1 MNDTYTTQ
9 KLLNLRRLTR
19 TIGET
24 ISGRMK
30 AYIATL
36 TPLFRQRAVFGE
48 YIQASGKETIK
59 GADQAFKELQGLY
72 ETIAVAAP
80 FHLPRELNSPLMQ
93 MTSSLELTPWEYI
106 HTAGKDGESKTIT
119 VTSPFKSIITYTGY
133 SPKRLKELLTNRN
146 RNDGELQ
153 QFVLHYLA
161 MHIVISKQP
170 GLAQILN
177 TLHFPLASSQ
187 LPDFGA
193 LPITYITSSI
203 STSLPPDALVIE
215 STELSGKNAFEELI
229 NVEDIGNL
237 GDPFKDQLMEM
248 LKAGQQ

>member
-1 MNDTYTTQ
+1 MNDTYTTR
-9 KLLNLRRLTR
+9 KLLSLRRLTR

-48 YIQASGKETIK
+48 YIQASGKETVK

-119 VTSPFKSIITYTGY
+119 VTCPFKSIITYTGY
-133 SPKRLKELLTNRN
+133 SPRRLKELLTNRN

-153 QFVLHYLA
+153 QFMLHYLA

-203 STSLPPDALVIE
+203 STSLPPDAMVIE

-237 GDPFKDQLMEM
+237 GDPFKDQLVEM

>member
-9 KLLNLRRLTR
+9 KLLTLRKLTR
-19 TIGET
+19 TTGE
-24 ISGRMK
+24 IIDGQMK
-30 AYIATL
+30 AYVATL

-48 YIQASGKETIK
+48 YIQASGKETVK
-59 GADQAFKELQGLY
+59 GAEQAFKELQSLY
-72 ETIAVAAP
+72 ESIATVAP
-80 FHLPRELNSPLMQ
+80 FHLSRELNSPLMQ

-106 HTAGKDGESKTIT
+106 HTAAKDGESRTIT
-119 VTSPFKSIITYTGY
+119 VTCPFKSIITYTGY
-133 SPKRLKELLTNRN
+133 SPRRLRELLTNRN

-161 MHIVISKQP
+161 MHVVVSKQP

-203 STSLPPDALVIE
+203 STSLPPDGLVIE

-229 NVEDIGNL
+229 NVGDIENL
-237 GDPFKDQLMEM
+237 GDPFKHRLMGT
-248 LKAGQQ
+248 LKASQQ

>member
-1 MNDTYTTQ
+1 MNDTYTTR
-9 KLLNLRRLTR
+9 KLLSLRRLTR

-48 YIQASGKETIK
+48 YIQASGKETVK

-119 VTSPFKSIITYTGY
+119 VTCPFKSIITYTGY
-133 SPKRLKELLTNRN
+133 SPRRLKELLTNRN

-153 QFVLHYLA
+153 QFMLHYLA

-237 GDPFKDQLMEM
+237 GDPFKDQLVEM